1 MTTSQEIRE
10 ALGAG
15 TVTQAEFRKLMKME
29 GRKIDAR
36 SADIFRN
43 WGHVSDPYGV
53 YPSSSEEEDD
63 ISRLHFARALG
74 SDIWVEFG
82 DLPDETS
89 NALWERLRSGKP
101 AETVPF
107 NNRVERV
114 ADAIVKAYASLSVDE
129 PSEACMLE
137 AIQAAVRLFKEADET
152 TS

>member
-36 SADIFRN
+36 SADFY
-43 WGHVSDPYGV
+43 WEHGQVLDPYGFGIPKEHECIGRI
-53 YPSSSEEEDD
+53 Y
-63 ISRLHFARALG
+63 FARALG

-107 NNRVERV
+107 NNRVERM
-114 ADAIVKAYASLSVDE
+114 ADAISEVYGCENFWTGE
-129 PSEACMLE
+129 PNRARALE
-137 AIQAAVRLFKEADET
+137 AAQAALDVLKELGAT